1 MSSTGRLFRAVG
13 VVSGATMLSRI
24 LGFVRDMVTAH
35 YLGTGTA
42 ADAFFVAFRIP
53 NLLRRLFGEG
63 SLTASFIPVFSDYL
77 AGGGQREARHIAR
90 ATCTLLSV
98 ILVCI
103 TLAGILIA
111 PLIIRFIAPGFTA
124 NPEKFALTVLLNRI
138 MFPYILC
145 ISLVALAMGI
155 LNAVDHFLAP
165 ALAPVLLNICMIAAI
180 LLLGKPL
187 ASPALALAVG
197 VVAGGVAQLLLQLPF
212 LKRYGF
218 TPRWR
223 WNPRHPAIGRIG
235 RLMGPSLIG
244 LAITQIT
251 IFMNT
256 LLASLLADGTVSY
269 LYYADR
275 LVQFPLGVF
284 AVALGT
290 VMLPS
295 LSRQAAQDDWQ
306 AFGRE
311 FSGALRV
318 LFLITIPAMIGLMV
332 LSRPIIYLL
341 FQRGHFSPQSTV
353 MVSQCLVA
361 YGAGLWAYAGLRLLV
376 PAFYALKDAR
386 TPVMIGGLALA
397 VNLATAIGLMDPF
410 RHVGLA
416 LATAVSS
423 AFNFIALLLI
433 LRHRKPNIAA
443 ARPLF
448 RALLQAGGAGLGMAA
463 VIHLA
468 PHILPALRFSY
479 NNQAADL
486 LRLTVTI
493 TGGAVVYGLFILLL
507 GNREVRL
514 LAARLK
520 RKTVSR

>member
-1 MSSTGRLFRAVG
+1 MSSPGKILRAVG

-35 YLGTGTA
+35 YLGTGIA

-77 AGGGQREARHIAR
+77 AAGRQGEARHIAQ
-90 ATCTLLSV
+90 AAFTLLGI
-98 ILVCI
+98 ILVLV
-103 TLAGILIA
+103 TVAGICLA
-111 PLIIRFIAPGFTA
+111 PLIITIIAPGFTD
-124 NPEKFALTVLLNRI
+124 NHEKFALTVLLNRV

-165 ALAPVLLNICMIAAI
+165 ALAPVLLNICMITAV
-180 LLLGKPL
+180 LVLSKPL
-187 ASPALALAVG
+187 ASPALALAIG
-197 VVAGGVAQLLLQLPF
+197 VVAGGAAQLLLQLPW
-212 LKRYGF
+212 LRQHGF
-218 TPRWR
+218 MPRWR
-223 WNPRHPAIGRIG
+223 WDPGHPAIGRIG
-235 RLMGPSLIG
+235 RLMGPSLVG
-244 LAITQIT
+244 LAITQLT

-295 LSRQAAQDDWQ
+295 LSRQAAQGDWQ

-311 FSGALRV
+311 FSGSLRMLLV
-318 LFLITIPAMIGLMV
+318 ITIPAMIGLMV
-332 LSRPIIYLL
+332 LSQPIIYLL
-341 FQRGHFSPQSTV
+341 FQRGHFSSASTA

-386 TPVMIGGLALA
+386 TPVVIGGLALA
-397 VNLATAIGLMDPF
+397 VNLAAALGLMGPL

-423 AFNFIALLLI
+423 GFNFIVLLLV
-433 LRHRKPNIAA
+433 LRRRKPDIAA
-443 ARPLF
+443 TGPLF
-448 RALLQAGGAGLGMAA
+448 LTLLQAGGAGMGMAV

-468 PHILPALRFSY
+468 PAILPWLRIGYRS
-479 NNQAADL
+479 QGTDL
-486 LRLTVTI
+486 LRLTALI
-493 TGGAVVYGLFILLL
+493 IGAALTYGLLILIL
-507 GNREVRL
+507 GNREIRRVAGLIR
-514 LAARLK
+514 RRTGK
-520 RKTVSR
+520 R